1 MSSNYLLLQCIEYI
15 VAHLSLNVILTS
27 DLLSFTVF
35 PSNSMNWPNWTPL
48 LPDFFTYFDFFS
60 STFPQPQPSPPPR
73 CGPNWCVQCSSPA
86 VSSSSNSPPAL
97 RLSPY
102 LGYSLLS
109 VATLV
114 AFRFNSLRLIV
125 ILIPFT
131 GQAQHCSIIFLS
143 LCISF
148 SIFALL
154 SFTSLTFLQMRPG
167 NFVFYFP
174 AHLLKFDPG
183 FG

>member
-1 MSSNYLLLQCIEYI
+1 MFCRPFIYSLLQCIECI
-15 VAHLSLNVILTS
+15 VAHLSLNGNLTS
-27 DLLSFTVF
+27 DLLPFTVF
-35 PSNSMNWPNWTPL
+35 PSNSMNWFQLDCTIARL
-48 LPDFFTYFDFFS
+48 FHIFRLFFKPISAT
-60 STFPQPQPSPPPR
+60 STLSPPR

-125 ILIPFT
+125 ILIPFL

-143 LCISF
+143 FCISF
-148 SIFALL
+148 SIFALP
-154 SFTSLTFLQMRPG
+154 SFTSLTFLKMRPG
-167 NFVFYFP
+167 NFVF
-174 AHLLKFDPG
+174 
-183 FG
+183 

>member
-1 MSSNYLLLQCIEYI
+1 M
-15 VAHLSLNVILTS
+15 SLNGNLAS

-48 LPDFFTYFDFFS
+48 LSTPLFHIFRLFFKPISAT
-60 STFPQPQPSPPPR
+60 STLSPPR

-86 VSSSSNSPPAL
+86 VSSSYDSPPAL

-125 ILIPFT
+125 ILIPFL

-143 LCISF
+143 LCISL

-167 NFVFYFP
+167 NFVF
-174 AHLLKFDPG
+174 
-183 FG
+183 